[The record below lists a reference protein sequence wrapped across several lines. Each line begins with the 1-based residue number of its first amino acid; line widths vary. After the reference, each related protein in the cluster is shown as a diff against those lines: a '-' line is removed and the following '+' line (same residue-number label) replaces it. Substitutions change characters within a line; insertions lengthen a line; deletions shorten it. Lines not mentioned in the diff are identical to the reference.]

1 MNLTA
6 QIAPPATGPAGP
18 RPYFVRGL
26 LGCLTATAG
35 IGIVALLTGS
45 FDETGA
51 RVLGSTWLVGL
62 FCMLCLADLTVLDTP
77 RRAVGTGGIAAA
89 AAALGL
95 GLTFIW
101 SLRDDW
107 NDGLEVEARAF
118 LVTGV
123 LAVALAHAS
132 LLLRINLRSQDSLAA
147 VRAATLTVLSIVAT
161 MCAAPA
167 VSYDVADSEGYWR
180 LLGVLAILD
189 VLGTVSLPVLARF
202 ETRTAR

>member
-1 MNLTA
+1 
-6 QIAPPATGPAGP
+6 
-18 RPYFVRGL
+18 
-26 LGCLTATAG
+26 
-35 IGIVALLTGS
+35 
-45 FDETGA
+45 
-51 RVLGSTWLVGL
+51 
-62 FCMLCLADLTVLDTP
+62 MLCLADLTVQDTP

-95 GLTFIW
+95 GLTCIW

-107 NDGLEVEARAF
+107 NDGLEFEARAF

-132 LLLRINLRSQDSLAA
+132 LLLRINLRGQDSLAA
-147 VRAATLTVLSIVAT
+147 VRAATLTVLTIVAV

-167 VSYDVADSEGYWR
+167 VSYDLADTEGYWR
-180 LLGVLAILD
+180 LLGVLGILD